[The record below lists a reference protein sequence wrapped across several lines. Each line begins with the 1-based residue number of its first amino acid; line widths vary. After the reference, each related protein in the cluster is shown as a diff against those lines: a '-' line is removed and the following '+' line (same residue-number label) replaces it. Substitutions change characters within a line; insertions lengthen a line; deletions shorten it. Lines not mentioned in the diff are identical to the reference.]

1 MKCDWVRQN
10 ILFYV
15 YNELEDDARY
25 EVEQHLGRCPECAIE
40 LKATRKFHATLSE
53 TPVAEPT
60 PNLLAASRMRLQEAL
75 ETTRPGGLWR
85 RLVLEP
91 AIWLR
96 QIRMA
101 PALAAAIFIVGFGG
115 GIGATYNFLSA
126 RGGNGVMTGALESGS
141 GNPAQ
146 SVNQPLESSA
156 IAGIRSVTQEPGSNQ
171 VSIKYD
177 TVSTQEAQGSLNDQR
192 IQQLLLF
199 AARNNYNSGVRMDSV
214 DVLTQ
219 APDDSRVREALMY
232 ALQNDTNPGVRLK
245 ALDGLSGFVRQDP
258 QVRDGV
264 LRVLIGDT
272 NSGVR
277 MQALRL
283 VEPMKTDS
291 NVRSVLTKVSQADQ
305 NVSIRSQ
312 ARAMLAQMP
321 EMD

>member
-25 EVEQHLGRCPECAIE
+25 EVEQHLARCPECVTE
-40 LKATRKFHATLSE
+40 LKAARKFHATLSE
-53 TPVAEPT
+53 MPVAEPT

-75 ETTRPGGLWR
+75 ETTQPGGFWQWLI
-85 RLVLEP
+85 LEP
-91 AIWLR
+91 ALWLR

-101 PALAAAIFIVGFGG
+101 PALAAVIFIVGFGG
-115 GIGATYNFLSA
+115 GIGATYNFLSG
-126 RGGNGVMTGALESGS
+126 REGGGVLTGSLESG
-141 GNPAQ
+141 GNP
-146 SVNQPLESSA
+146 SINQPLESSA
-156 IAGIRSVTQEPGSNQ
+156 IAGIRSVTQQPGSNQ

-177 TVSTQEAQGSLNDQR
+177 TVLTQEAQGSLNDQR

-219 APDDSRVREALMY
+219 APDDSRVREALLY
-232 ALQNDTNPGVRLK
+232 ALQNDSNPGVRLK

-258 QVRDGV
+258 RVRDGV
-264 LRVLIGDT
+264 LRALISDE

-283 VEPMKTDS
+283 VEPMKADS
-291 NVRSVLTKVSQADQ
+291 NVRSVLTRLSQTDQ

-312 ARAMLAQMP
+312 VRTMLAQMP

>member
-1 MKCDWVRQN
+1 MKCDWVQQN

-25 EVEQHLGRCPECAIE
+25 EVEQHLARCSDCATE
-40 LKATRKFHATLSE
+40 LKATRKFHATLSQM
-53 TPVAEPT
+53 PVMEPT

-75 ETTRPGGLWR
+75 ETTRPGSFWT
-85 RLVLEP
+85 RLIFEP
-91 AIWLR
+91 TAWMR
-96 QIRMA
+96 QIRLA

-115 GIGATYNFLSA
+115 GIGATYNYLAS
-126 RGGNGVMTGALESGS
+126 RGGSSNIVSETDLGKTA
-141 GNPAQ
+141 NTP
-146 SVNQPLESSA
+146 NQPLESSS
-156 IAGIRSVTQEPGSNQ
+156 IAGIRSITQEPGSNQ
-171 VSIKYD
+171 VNIKYD
-177 TVSTQEAQGSLNDQR
+177 TLATQEAQGSLNDQR

-219 APDDSRVREALMY
+219 APDDSRVREALLY
-232 ALQNDTNPGVRLK
+232 ALQNDSNPGVRLK
-245 ALDGLSGFVRQDP
+245 ALEGLSSFVKQDP

-264 LRVLIGDT
+264 LRALISDS

-283 VEPMKTDS
+283 VEPLKSDS
-291 NVRSVLTKVSQADQ
+291 SVRSVLTKLSQSDQ
-305 NVSIRSQ
+305 NPSIRSQ
-312 ARAMLAQMP
+312 SRTMLAQMP

>member
-15 YNELEDDARY
+15 YNEIEDDARY
-25 EVEQHLGRCPECAIE
+25 EVEQHLARCPECATE
-40 LKATRKFHATLSE
+40 LKGTRKFHATLSE
-53 TPVAEPT
+53 TVAEPT

-75 ETTRPGGLWR
+75 ETTRQGGLWQ
-85 RLVLEP
+85 RLILEP
-91 AIWLR
+91 ATWLR
-96 QIRMA
+96 QIRMS
-101 PALAAAIFIVGFGG
+101 PALAAVIFMIGFGG
-115 GIGATYNFLSA
+115 GIGATYNFLASG
-126 RGGNGVMTGALESGS
+126 REGGSTITSSLGSGGGNTSF
-141 GNPAQ
+141 
-146 SVNQPLESSA
+146 NQPLESSA
-156 IAGIRSVTQEPGSNQ
+156 ITGIRSVTQEPGSNQ

-177 TVSTQEAQGSLNDQR
+177 TVLTQEAQGSLNDQR

-219 APDDSRVREALMY
+219 TPDDSRVREALMY
-232 ALQNDTNPGVRLK
+232 ALQNDSNAGVRLK

-258 QVRDGV
+258 RVRDGV
-264 LRVLIGDT
+264 LRALIGDT

-291 NVRSVLTKVSQADQ
+291 NVRSVLTRLSQTDQ

-312 ARAMLAQMP
+312 ARTMLAQMP